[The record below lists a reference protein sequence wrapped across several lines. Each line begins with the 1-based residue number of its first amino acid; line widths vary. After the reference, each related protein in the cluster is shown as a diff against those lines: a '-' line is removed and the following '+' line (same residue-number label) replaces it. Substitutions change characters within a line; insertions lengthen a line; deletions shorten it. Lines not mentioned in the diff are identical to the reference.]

1 MVIFEEA
8 GKLLITKD
16 SPFLKATS
24 VPESLILIFNFSL
37 KERIYFNC

>member
-24 VPESLILIFNFSL
+24 GIFN
-37 KERIYFNC
+37 IDI